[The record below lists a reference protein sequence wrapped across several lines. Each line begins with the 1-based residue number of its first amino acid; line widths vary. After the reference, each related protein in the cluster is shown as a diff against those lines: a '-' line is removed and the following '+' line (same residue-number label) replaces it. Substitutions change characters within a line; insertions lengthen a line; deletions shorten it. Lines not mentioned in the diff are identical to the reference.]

1 MRGNTM
7 DLRTYVLIDSMQ
19 PQYAALTGILLQGD
33 VPVEGMAEIFME
45 LAPASD
51 VYEVLDAALK
61 TTEVRP
67 GLLRVEREYGTL
79 EIHGFFQEGVKV
91 AGREA
96 LAKFGL
102 TEADRLKP
110 EIASVKMVTNVDA
123 YEAQL
128 VNQTSRG
135 GLLLRGRTLCVIEVV
150 PAAYV
155 MLAANEA
162 EKAADITLVH
172 YQPSGRFGRLYI
184 SGTES
189 AVKVA
194 RDAAVRA
201 VSALPGKS
209 PAGTGGA

>member
-1 MRGNTM
+1 ME
-7 DLRTYVLIDSMQ
+7 LRTYVLIDSMQ

-33 VPVEGMAEIFME
+33 VPVEGMAEVFME

-79 EIHGFFQEGVKV
+79 EIHSFFQEGVKV

-96 LAKFGL
+96 LAKFGQ

-110 EIASVKMVTNVDA
+110 QIAAVKMVTQVDA

-128 VNQTSRG
+128 VNQASRG
-135 GLLLRGRTLCVIEVV
+135 GLLLRGQTLCVIEVF

-162 EKAADITLVH
+162 EKASEITLVN

-184 SGTES
+184 SGSES

-194 RDAAVRA
+194 RDAAVQA
-201 VSALPGKS
+201 ITALPGKAM
-209 PAGTGGA
+209 PGKGGA

>member
-1 MRGNTM
+1 M

-19 PQYAALTGILLQGD
+19 PQYAALTGVLLQGD
-33 VPVEGMAEIFME
+33 TPVEGMAELFME

-61 TTEVRP
+61 TTDVRP

-79 EIHGFFQEGVKV
+79 EVHGFRQEDVKV

-96 LAKFGL
+96 IARFGL
-102 TEADRLKP
+102 TEVDRWKP
-110 EIASVKMVTNVDA
+110 EVVSVKTVTGVDPW
-123 YEAQL
+123 EAQL
-128 VNQTSRG
+128 VNQASRG
-135 GLLLRGRTLCVIEVV
+135 GLLLAGQTLCVIEVM

-162 EKAADITLVH
+162 EKAANITLVH
-172 YQPSGRFGRLYI
+172 YQPSGKFGRLYL

-189 AVKVA
+189 AVAVA
-194 RDAAVRA
+194 RDAAVTSIDSLSGR
-201 VSALPGKS
+201 SK
-209 PAGTGGA
+209 

>member
-1 MRGNTM
+1 ME
-7 DLRTYVLIDSMQ
+7 LRTYVLIDSMQ

-33 VPVEGMAEIFME
+33 VPVEGMAEVFME

-61 TTEVRP
+61 TTDVRP

-79 EIHGFFQEGVKV
+79 EIHSFFQEGVKV

-96 LAKFGL
+96 LAKLDL

-110 EIASVKMVTNVDA
+110 EIASVKTVTNVDA

-128 VNQTSRG
+128 VNQASRG
-135 GLLLRGRTLCVIEVV
+135 GLLLRGHTLCVIEVV
-150 PAAYV
+150 PAGYV

-172 YQPSGRFGRLYI
+172 YQPSGRFGRLYL

-201 VSALPGKS
+201 INALPGRVTGSK
-209 PAGTGGA
+209 GGA